1 MSARLRILIVDDH
14 AGFRAMLRSL
24 LHRLGAEVVECRDG
38 VEAMRCYDE
47 VAPDWVLMD
56 LEMPR
61 LDGLAATREL
71 IANHPQARVLV
82 LTQHD
87 DADSRDAAREA
98 GARHFVPKDQLDLLP
113 PILFSPSDISK

>member
-24 LHRLGAEVVECRDG
+24 LVRLGVEVVECGDG
-38 VEAMRCYDE
+38 REAVNRYGE
-47 VAPDWVLMD
+47 VTPDWVLMD
-56 LEMPR
+56 IEMPR

-71 IANHPQARVLV
+71 IALDPRARVLV

-87 DADSRDAAREA
+87 DDDSRDASREA
-98 GARHFVPKDQLDLLP
+98 GARHFVPK
-113 PILFSPSDISK
+113 